1 MKNKLFSLF
10 TITCLVSFLFAN
22 LMGAAAANTN
32 PVYQKVAQEKELV
45 LATTTSTQDSG
56 LLDYMIPVFEKKYG
70 VKVKVVAVGTGQAIQ
85 LGKDR
90 NADVILVHSR
100 SSEDDFVKD
109 GYGHKA
115 FDVMYNQF
123 YIVGPQNDPAGI
135 RNAKTAVEALK
146 KIAASNSKFISRG
159 DDSGT
164 HKKEL
169 SLWKKAGLKPEG
181 KGYISAGQGMGETL
195 RMADEMGAYT
205 ITDEATYLTN
215 KNGLINLIYGDKDLY
230 NPYGIIQVTGTKKP
244 ALANELIWFFI
255 SPQGQKMINGFG
267 KEKFGKNL
275 FVPDAKP
282 RP

>member
-1 MKNKLFSLF
+1 MKRKL
-10 TITCLVSFLFAN
+10 SFLFTFTCLISFLITN
-22 LMGAAAANTN
+22 MIGAASFPNAT
-32 PVYQKVAQEKELV
+32 YKKVAQEREMV

-85 LGKDR
+85 LGKDK

-100 SSEDDFVKD
+100 KSEDEFVKG

-123 YIVGPQNDPAGI
+123 YIVGPKDDPAGI
-135 RNAKTAVEALK
+135 RNTKTAVEALQ

-169 SLWKKAGLKPEG
+169 SLWSKAGLKPER

-215 KNGLINLIYGDKDLY
+215 KNALINYIYGDKNLY

-244 ALANELIWFFI
+244 YLANELIWFFI
-255 SPQGQKMINGFG
+255 SPQGQKMINEFG
-267 KEKFGKNL
+267 KERFGKNL
-275 FVPDAKP
+275 FVPDTK
-282 RP
+282 RRS

>member
-1 MKNKLFSLF
+1 MRNKL
-10 TITCLVSFLFAN
+10 SFLFTFSCLISLLFAN
-22 LMGAAAANTN
+22 VMSAAFSN
-32 PVYQKVAQEKELV
+32 PNSVYQKVATEKEMV
-45 LATTTSTQDSG
+45 LATTTSTEDSG
-56 LLDYMIPVFEKKYG
+56 LLDYMIPAFEKKYG
-70 VKVKVVAVGTGQAIQ
+70 AKVKVVAVGTGQAIQ
-85 LGKDR
+85 LGKDK

-100 SSEDDFVKD
+100 SSEDEFVKG

-115 FDVMYNQF
+115 FDVMYNKF
-123 YIVGPQNDPAGI
+123 FIVGPQDDPAGI
-135 RNAKTAVEALK
+135 RNTKTAVEALK

-169 SLWKKAGLKPEG
+169 SLWKKARLKPEG

-215 KNGLINLIYGDKDLY
+215 KNGLINLVYADPDLY

-244 ALANELIWFFI
+244 HMANELIWFFI
-255 SPQGQKMINGFG
+255 SPQGQKMINEFG
-267 KEKFGKNL
+267 KDQFGKSL

-282 RP
+282 RS